1 MKAGGT
7 NIVPGTYSISTG
19 TPCDCRAWV
28 RPFQYGM
35 TTISSRAKA
44 LRPAS
49 AFSTISGWF
58 FFISSTRKADTGID
72 IVLVAAE
79 CLIQHLKPGIAD
91 LAIGRNADPPLS
103 ISD

>member
-1 MKAGGT
+1 
-7 NIVPGTYSISTG
+7 
-19 TPCDCRAWV
+19 
-28 RPFQYGM
+28 M
-35 TTISSRAKA
+35 TTISSQAKA
-44 LRPAS
+44 FETSIGILDDKRLV
-49 AFSTISGWF
+49 FLYQLDEEG
-58 FFISSTRKADTGID
+58 DTGID